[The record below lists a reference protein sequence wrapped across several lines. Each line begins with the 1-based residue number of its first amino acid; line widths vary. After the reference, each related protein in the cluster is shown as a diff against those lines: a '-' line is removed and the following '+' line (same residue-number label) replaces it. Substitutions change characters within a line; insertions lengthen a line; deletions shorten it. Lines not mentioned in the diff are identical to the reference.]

1 MKKLQILTLLV
12 RIVFVCLVVCI
23 IFAIPFCLIM
33 MIAPD
38 RVPFEV
44 NGMAAKNFAAEDFFL
59 LAAQILGLIFYAYA
73 AYLFKEALIYF
84 GKKHLFREKCI
95 KLLDDSGKAILLGFA
110 VMFVSQFLYNTIVK
124 GEFIL
129 GINASDIFTV
139 IAGLFLMVLAEVFVV
154 SKGEGNGEM
163 TGT

>member
-12 RIVFVCLVVCI
+12 RIVFVCLMACI

-44 NGMAAKNFAAEDFFL
+44 NGMAAKDTGAEDFCL
-59 LAAQILGLIFYAYA
+59 LAAQILGLVLYAYA
-73 AYLFKEALIYF
+73 TYLFKEALLYF

-95 KLLDDSGKAILLGFA
+95 KLLDDAGKSVLLGFA

-129 GINASDIFTV
+129 GMGASDIFIV
-139 IAGLFLMVLAEVFVV
+139 IAGLFLMVLAEVFVA
-154 SKGEGNGEM
+154 GIENH
-163 TGT
+163 